1 MGDSADERA
10 QQVDLYAEYDANKL
24 MDFLR
29 ASNYYSLERVSSRWL
44 ACWPSACSFVLS
56 PQAYKICDARDLVPE
71 MVFLLGRMGDNK
83 RALNLIIERLGDVQR
98 VSLSEAGLLDDR

>member
-1 MGDSADERA
+1 ME
-10 QQVDLYAEYDANKL
+10 LYASFEPNKL

-29 ASNYYSLERVSSRWL
+29 ASNYYSLE
-44 ACWPSACSFVLS
+44 A
-56 PQAYKICDARDLVPE
+56 AYKICDKLDLVPE

-98 VSLSEAGLLDDR
+98 VNPLIHRRGYC